1 MRENTKQSQIN
12 SQRGSFMKNHFK
24 LILVLGLFI
33 FMSQSIFATDGYFR
47 HGYGIKYSA
56 LAGAGS
62 ALSLSSIGAAT
73 NPASLATLGNRFDF
87 DLAIF
92 SPARQ
97 FTVTGNPSGFPGT
110 FGMMPGT
117 VESESNYFPMPT
129 LGASYQLNNDMVIG
143 LVLYG
148 NGGMNTDYPKQ
159 IFGDP
164 TSPGTGVNLEQ
175 LFTGLT
181 YAVKVGENQSLG
193 VTGLFGFQRFS
204 AKGLV
209 AFSMFSSD
217 AKSLTGNRVSTST
230 GFGVR
235 LGYQGTFAKHLM
247 VGASYQTKM
256 SMSEFD
262 GYKGLFAEKGD
273 FDVPA
278 NWVVGVATDV
288 VKDFTFALDVQ
299 QILYSGVKSIS
310 NPMMPNMMIASLGA
324 DNGAGFGWKDMT
336 IVKFG
341 VMYTGVQDW
350 TFMGGFSYGK
360 QPIGETEVMFNI
372 LAPGVIE
379 SHITFGVSKMVTKTN
394 ELNLAFMYAL
404 PKEVTGANP
413 LEAPGRQTIGLKMSQ
428 WQLEVGY
435 AFSF

>member
-1 MRENTKQSQIN
+1 
-12 SQRGSFMKNHFK
+12 MKKYFR
-24 LILVLGLFI
+24 LILVFAVLA
-33 FMSQSIFATDGYFR
+33 FMSQSVLATDGYFR

-56 LAGAGS
+56 LGGAGS
-62 ALSLSSIGAAT
+62 ALTLGSIGAAT
-73 NPASLATLGNRFDF
+73 NPASLATLGNRFDIDF
-87 DLAIF
+87 AVF

-110 FGMMPGT
+110 FGLMPGT
-117 VESESNYFPMPT
+117 VESESNYFYMPT
-129 LGASYQLNNDMVIG
+129 MGVNYMVQDNMALGLMM
-143 LVLYG
+143 YG
-148 NGGMNTDYPKQ
+148 NGGMNSDYPKQ
-159 IFGDP
+159 VFGDAS
-164 TSPGTGVNLEQ
+164 SPGTGVNLEQ
-175 LFTGLT
+175 MFIGLT
-181 YAVKVGENQSLG
+181 FALKVDPNHSLG
-193 VTGLFGFQRFS
+193 VTGLFGYQRFA
-204 AKGLV
+204 AKGLA

-217 AKSLTGNRVSTST
+217 AKSLTGNRVSTSS
-230 GFGVR
+230 GFGLR
-235 LGYQGTFAKHLM
+235 FGYQGTFADHFM

-256 SMSEFD
+256 SMSEFE

-288 VKDFTFALDVQ
+288 IKDFTFAFDVQ
-299 QILYSGVKSIS
+299 QILYSGVKSIN
-310 NPMMPNMMIASLGA
+310 NPMIPNIMTAPLGA

-336 IVKFG
+336 IFKFG
-341 VMYTGVQDW
+341 VMYKGVKDW

-360 QPIGETEVMFNI
+360 QPIPETEVMFNI

-379 SHITFGVSKMVTKTN
+379 SHLTFGVSKMITKTN
-394 ELNLAFMYAL
+394 ELNVAFMYAL

-428 WQLEVGY
+428 WQLEFGY